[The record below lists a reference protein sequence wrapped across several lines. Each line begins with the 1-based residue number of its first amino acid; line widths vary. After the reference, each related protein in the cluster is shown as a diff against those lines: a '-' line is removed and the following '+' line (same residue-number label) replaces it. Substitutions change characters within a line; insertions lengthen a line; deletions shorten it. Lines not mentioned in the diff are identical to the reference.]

1 MVKPITVNTKAMTV
15 DGKAVSGIG
24 SFSQQELSQIM
35 SSGIVDVYKDDTYV
49 AQMSR
54 QDYDEYNQVFETPVE
69 DAAYEL
75 LMNHKDEL
83 LAKYPGSTV
92 QGIIGFVLCKQLCD
106 RK

>member
-15 DGKAVSGIG
+15 NGKAVSGIV
-24 SFSQQELSQIM
+24 SFSQQELSQMM

-54 QDYDEYNQVFETPVE
+54 QDYDEYNQTFETPVE

-106 RK
+106 PK